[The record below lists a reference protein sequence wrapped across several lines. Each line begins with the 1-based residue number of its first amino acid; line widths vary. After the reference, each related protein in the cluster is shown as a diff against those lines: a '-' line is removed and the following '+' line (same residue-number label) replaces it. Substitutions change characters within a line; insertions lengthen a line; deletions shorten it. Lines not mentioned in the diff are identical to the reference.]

1 MSEHR
6 ERTAPRILQRLG
18 AAQAHRPWL
27 ILLVAALTLLPS
39 GLFASRLGFKPDFSE
54 LLPDNKD
61 SVIEMRRVSK
71 RLPGVTTLAVT
82 AEIADGQNSAALKA
96 FVDALAPRLEALG
109 PDQVALVDKGVHES
123 RRFFEQNKLLYADLK
138 DLEAARDELVER
150 YEYEVQK
157 QLGTLLDESDAPP
170 PITAESI
177 RQRLQK
183 KAAGSQAPVAA
194 SAAAGNGKP
203 GEPAPDPFPDGY
215 YMSPDRKFITLL
227 VRTSLSGGAAR
238 QELRRKVE
246 AEVAAVGPTKLDPTM
261 KVGYTGDLVV
271 SAEEYD
277 AIISDLSEVGAG
289 GVIGVLASVL
299 LFFLRVRTVLVMGA
313 SLAIG
318 LLWTFGLTFFTIG
331 YLNSSTGFL
340 VSIIAGNGINYGLIY
355 MARYIEARR
364 DDGLPVDEAI
374 AIAHRDTWVPTLA
387 SAATAMLAYG
397 SLVVT
402 DFRGFKHFG
411 IIGGYGMILCWLAT
425 YLFTPAILA
434 ASERILPAFK
444 PRRPGEPPPRA
455 RGYYGVLF
463 AKLAR
468 GAPRAVVACGV
479 LLGIGSAALSYRYL
493 ADDPMEYNMK
503 NIRNERGATPTVA
516 LSGRVGDIVG
526 RLAQDGMAIMTDRL
540 DQVPMLEAKLKER
553 HDAAPADQKP
563 FERVVTIFSLLPRDQ
578 DEKIP
583 LIEEMRK
590 LIRKAHSRGFIPDK
604 DWAEIE
610 PSLPEGEIKPIGIAD
625 LPEQTARPFTERDGT
640 RGRIVYIVPKSGF
653 SVWDAKYLMRWA
665 DSFRYTELPT
675 GEVIKGSGRAVIYA
689 DMIQAVIEDVPKAT
703 AVAAA
708 GAILII
714 LIAFRGHWHA
724 LGVFLPWFLGVS
736 MLLGFLQV
744 RAIKLNFLN
753 FMALPITI
761 GIGAEYAH
769 NLMQRYRA
777 EGGRR
782 LDRVIVETG
791 GAVILCALTTAIG
804 YVVLM
809 WSINKGIVSFGL
821 AAAVGELTCVL
832 AAVMI
837 LPAALVWMEQRR
849 ARRAGRDGALPGK
862 DPHVSSGPE

>member
-1 MSEHR
+1 MSEDR

-27 ILLVAALTLLPS
+27 LLLVAALTLLPS

-82 AEIADGQNSAALKA
+82 AEIADAQNSAALKA

-109 PDQVALVDKGVHES
+109 PDQVAQVDRGVHES

-138 DLEAARDELVER
+138 DLQSARDELVER

-157 QLGTLLDESDAPP
+157 QLGTLLDEGDAPP

-183 KAAGSQAPVAA
+183 KAAGAQ
-194 SAAAGNGKP
+194 AAAPAPGAAGTGK
-203 GEPAPDPFPDGY
+203 PAPDPFPDGY
-215 YMSPDRKFITLL
+215 YMSPDRKFITVL

-246 AEVAAVGPTKLDPTM
+246 AAVAEVGPTRLDPTM

-277 AIISDLSEVGAG
+277 AIIRDLSEVGAG

-364 DDGLPVDEAI
+364 DDELPVDQAI
-374 AIAHRDTWVPTLA
+374 AVAHRDTWVPTLA

-411 IIGGYGMILCWLAT
+411 VIGGYGMILCWLAT

-434 ASERILPAFK
+434 ASERIRPAYR
-444 PRRPGEPPPRA
+444 PRRPGEAPPRA

-493 ADDPMEYNMK
+493 AGDPMEYNMK
-503 NIRNERGATPTVA
+503 NIRNERGAASPAVE

-553 HDAAPADQKP
+553 HDAAPADLKP
-563 FERVVTIFSLLPRDQ
+563 FERVVTIFSLLPKEQ

-583 LIEEMRK
+583 LVEEMRR
-590 LIRKAHSRGFIPDK
+590 LIRKARSRGFIPDR
-604 DWAEIE
+604 DWAEIA

-689 DMIQAVIEDVPKAT
+689 DMIQAVVEDVPKAT

-724 LGVFLPWFLGVS
+724 LGVFLPWLLGVS
-736 MLLGFLQV
+736 LLLAFLQH

-782 LDRVIVETG
+782 LDRVITETG
-791 GAVILCALTTAIG
+791 GAVVLCALTTAIG

-809 WSINKGIVSFGL
+809 RSINLGIVSFGL

-832 AAVMI
+832 AAVMV

-849 ARRAGRDGALPGK
+849 ARRAGPGGALPGRE
-862 DPHVSSGPE
+862 PHDSRGPE